1 MWGPWRR
8 ISEEE
13 RRHFRGRGAA
23 VEASLAAVTEL
34 MLLLLLPLLVVA
46 DAAFGDPLCSCSEAE
61 EAVTAGM
68 TTAAAAWGGGGHNL
82 LIHVRTSALADKH
95 PGYVPPPAY

>member
-1 MWGPWRR
+1 M
-8 ISEEE
+8 EEE

-23 VEASLAAVTEL
+23 AEASLAAVTEL
-34 MLLLLLPLLVVA
+34 MPPPPPLLVA

-61 EAVTAGM
+61 EAVTAAEFPQPG
-68 TTAAAAWGGGGHNL
+68 TAAAAAWGGGGGEHNL
-82 LIHVRTSALADKH
+82 LIHVRTSTLADKH